1 MKVIADL
8 SCNWDTLDDILIMIE
23 HVACDIIKLQYY
35 SNFDLYGTGSRGT
48 KLNIVWM
55 PEIKRVCDANR
66 KDLMCTVFNTDDVD
80 MVNPWVAAHKIAS
93 SEITDL
99 YLIQEINKCL
109 KPVYLSTGGAS
120 HKQIDTALDL
130 LNDCD
135 VTLMACDVEYPS
147 RRHAIGNMYRLQ
159 SEYGDFIEKVG
170 YSDHSADICT
180 FPHLVKTNGGTVL
193 EKHVKPNARNP
204 NYENH
209 ALTVDEFN
217 EMINRLAG
225 VAYMTAMNPHQ
236 RVFNKELKR
245 WVRPIV

>member
-8 SCNWDTLDDILIMIE
+8 SCNWDTLDDILDMIE

-35 SNFDLYGTGSRGT
+35 SNFDLYGTGARET
-48 KLNIVWM
+48 KLNIAWI
-55 PEIKRVCDANR
+55 PEIKRVCNANR

-120 HKQIDTALDL
+120 HDQIDTALAL

-147 RRHAIGNMYRLQ
+147 KRHTTTKMYQLECQ
-159 SEYGDFIEKVG
+159 YKDLKVG
-170 YSDHSADICT
+170 YSDHSSDICL
-180 FPHLVKTNGGTVL
+180 FPHLVKQHGAVVL
-193 EKHVKPNARNP
+193 EKHVKPTATNP
-204 NYENH
+204 NYEDH

-225 VAYMTAMNPHQ
+225 VAYMTPINPHQ

-245 WVRPIV
+245 WVRPIT